1 MASWFMKDLQEFV
14 STISSDTQ
22 KWISGE
28 QSESLPTS
36 IHDTPAASP
45 SAQSAPSASAWSAVA
60 AGAQAGQSDDDFSWM
75 ADTIPEPAPPASTPP
90 TAQAASEPPTGATSP

>member
-28 QSESLPTS
+28 QAESLPTT
-36 IHDTPAASP
+36 IHDTPGTSP
-45 SAQSAPSASAWSAVA
+45 SAQSSPPASAWSAVA
-60 AGAQAGQSDDDFSWM
+60 AGAQAGQAEDDFSWM
-75 ADTIPEPAPPASTPP
+75 ADTTPEQAAPASTPA
-90 TAQAASEPPTGATSP
+90 TAQADSEPPTEATPP